1 MRSLG
6 RRQRSASAELLPLG
20 RGSRLT
26 ARLSGRSLALLSHFS
41 YTSLCTAMAQKR
53 TASDMDTE
61 KTTVRPRREST
72 KRTRLVPKNERDA
85 DSSAPS
91 SCSVSVDSALQSS
104 PSASGKDRQ
113 SSMSS
118 LDTADGSDES
128 MSSVSSD
135 SESGNDDEISE
146 DEDDV
151 ATIRTQK
158 KPDFTA
164 PSLGGAGDLQARLRA
179 FLPQM
184 ADANSK
190 LATDGAAR
198 FSMEDVGEEE
208 PHIEMNLGLGVLEE
222 QGEGGS
228 ESSEDEDDQEEQ
240 DEEMPLASDGPRK
253 EKDVMGR
260 LMGGREPR
268 KGGVEEVG

>member
-1 MRSLG
+1 MNISTD
-6 RRQRSASAELLPLG
+6 AD
-20 RGSRLT
+20 
-26 ARLSGRSLALLSHFS
+26 
-41 YTSLCTAMAQKR
+41 MAQKR
-53 TASDMDTE
+53 SAPDTE
-61 KTTVRPRREST
+61 TIKARPRHEST
-72 KRTRLVPKNERDA
+72 KRTRLAPKDERDG

-104 PSASGKDRQ
+104 PSASGQERQ

-118 LDTADGSDES
+118 LEAADDSDES

-135 SESGNDDEISE
+135 SESESDDEISE
-146 DEDDV
+146 DEDEV

-158 KPDFTA
+158 KPDFSA
-164 PSLGGAGDLQARLRA
+164 PALEGAGDLQARLRA

-190 LATDGAAR
+190 LENGAAG
-198 FSMEDVGEEE
+198 FSMEDVKDDE

-222 QGEGGS
+222 QGEDRDEGS
-228 ESSEDEDDQEEQ
+228 EEYDDEGEDQ
-240 DEEMPLASDGPRK
+240 DEEMPLASEAARK
-253 EKDVMGR
+253 EKDVMGK
-260 LMGGREPR
+260 LMGGREQR